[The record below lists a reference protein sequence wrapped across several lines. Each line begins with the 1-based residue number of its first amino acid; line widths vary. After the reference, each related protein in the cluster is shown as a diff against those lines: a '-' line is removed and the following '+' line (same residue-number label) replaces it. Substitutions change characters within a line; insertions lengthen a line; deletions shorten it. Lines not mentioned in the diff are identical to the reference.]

1 MFGTIK
7 LKEAL
12 KVVLKWFIKS
22 TNLNPLEVLAQLD
35 IGLLKDIKCLASQ
48 IWVENIWK
56 QYNMLT

>member
-35 IGLLKDIKCLASQ
+35 IGLLKDIKCPASQ

>member
-35 IGLLKDIKCLASQ
+35 IGLLKDIKCLAYQ
-48 IWVENIWK
+48 IFVENIWK